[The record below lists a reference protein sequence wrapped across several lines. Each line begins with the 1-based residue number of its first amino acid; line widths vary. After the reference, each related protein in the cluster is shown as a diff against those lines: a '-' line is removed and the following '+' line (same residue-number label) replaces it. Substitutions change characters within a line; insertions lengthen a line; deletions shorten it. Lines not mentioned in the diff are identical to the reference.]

1 MEVKNQQHAL
11 KGRASNR
18 TLPEDE
24 GKRSHLH
31 IRCTQSDKAMWV
43 KSAQAEGLKLAEWVN
58 KTLNNNINSKCVDK

>member
-1 MEVKNQQHAL
+1 MDKTEKQHAL
-11 KGRASNR
+11 KDRPSNR
-18 TLPEDE
+18 TLPPGE

-31 IRCTQSDKAMWV
+31 IRCDQKDKALWV